1 VVTEGGAVRICFL
14 GGGAIGGI
22 LAGHLA
28 TVEGVEVSLVGRRPM
43 VEAINRDGL
52 RVLSTEGEVHS
63 RPRAV
68 ERAEELG
75 PQDYVFLTVKAQ
87 QVDGVLPAL
96 PPLLGPE
103 TVVLPPTTGIPYWF
117 FHGVG
122 GEFDGRRLERIDPG
136 GRHRAAIDPARV
148 LGVVYWT
155 AAEVLAPG
163 VVRHHRARPHCPIGE
178 PDGSPSE
185 RALRL
190 GRAMEAGGV
199 SAPVSPRVRDEI
211 WIKMVNSLCWN
222 PVACLTLARNREV
235 AASPEALAVVR
246 RMMEEADA
254 VGERLG
260 LSIPVPIAQ
269 RLAHTGAT
277 AHRMSMLQDLEA
289 GRALEF
295 DVLAASHAEMREL
308 AGLPTPTLDAVYG
321 LMALRAAAH
330 EGRRRGGGRAAPG

>member
-1 VVTEGGAVRICFL
+1 
-14 GGGAIGGI
+14 
-22 LAGHLA
+22 
-28 TVEGVEVSLVGRRPM
+28 
-43 VEAINRDGL
+43 
-52 RVLSTEGEVHS
+52 
-63 RPRAV
+63 
-68 ERAEELG
+68 
-75 PQDYVFLTVKAQ
+75 
-87 QVDGVLPAL
+87 
-96 PPLLGPE
+96 
-103 TVVLPPTTGIPYWF
+103 VVLPPTTGIPYWF
-117 FHGVG
+117 FHGAAAG
-122 GEFDGRRLERIDPG
+122 GFRGRRLERIDSG

-178 PDGSPSE
+178 PDGSLSE

-199 SAPVSPRVRDEI
+199 SAPVSPRIRDEI

-235 AASPEALAVVR
+235 AAAPEALAVVR

-260 LSIPVPIAQ
+260 LSIPVAIAQ

-277 AHRMSMLQDLEA
+277 AHRMSMLQDLEV
-289 GRALEF
+289 GRALELA
-295 DVLAASHAEMREL
+295 VLAASLAEMRAL
-308 AGLPTPTLDAVYG
+308 SGLPTPTLDAVYG
-321 LMALRAAAH
+321 LMALRAAEH
-330 EGRRRGGGRAAPG
+330 ERRRGSA